1 MRRKQLRGMRPTFMN
16 PTISRGR
23 DATSYR
29 IALTANDIAKLKE
42 LGLYVNGYYVIVT
55 KVNILRKVYQLEE
68 TTTEESQ

>member
-1 MRRKQLRGMRPTFMN
+1 M
-16 PTISRGR
+16 GR

-55 KVNILRKVYQLEE
+55 KVNLLRKLYQHEEE
-68 TTTEESQ
+68 TTTEETQ

>member
-1 MRRKQLRGMRPTFMN
+1 MTLEGNYNELNKWG
-16 PTISRGR
+16 SAAVGR

-55 KVNILRKVYQLEE
+55 KVNLLRKLFQHEE
-68 TTTEESQ
+68 TTTEETQ

>member
-1 MRRKQLRGMRPTFMN
+1 M
-16 PTISRGR
+16 GR

-42 LGLYVNGYYVIVT
+42 LGLYVNGYYNIVT
-55 KVNILRKVYQLEE
+55 KVNLLRKVYQLEE